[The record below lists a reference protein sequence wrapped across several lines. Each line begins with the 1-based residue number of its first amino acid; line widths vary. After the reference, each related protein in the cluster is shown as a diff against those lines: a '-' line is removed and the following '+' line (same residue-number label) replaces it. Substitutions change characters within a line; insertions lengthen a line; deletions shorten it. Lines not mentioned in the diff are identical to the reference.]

1 MWTKLT
7 LFSRSLPIS
16 HRIHLFS
23 RKSRQSIARSLS
35 TTKPL
40 SKDGDI
46 PCDRIPVS
54 RIRNFSIIAHVD
66 HGKSTLADRLLELT
80 GTIAK
85 KAGNK
90 QVLDSLQVE
99 KERGITVKA
108 QTASLVYRYEGETYL
123 LNLIDTPGHVD
134 FSNEVSRS
142 LAACDGVILLV
153 DANEGVQAQTVAN
166 FHLAKSKQL
175 VIVPVL
181 NKIDLKN
188 ARPDAVTQ
196 ELFTLFE
203 IDPDEVLRISAKA
216 GTGCEEVLKE
226 IVKRLPA
233 PDARREQNFR
243 AMIFDSWFDRYRGAL
258 NLIFVKDGDV
268 RTGQEIVSCHTGKT
282 YEVKSLA
289 MLQPDE
295 RKVDRLVAGQVG
307 LLGCNMRTSKESN
320 IGDTLYAKKDKT
332 CVPLPGFKPQQ
343 PMVFAGVYPADQSQH
358 PYLKS
363 AIEKLVLND
372 SAVTVTPDSSPALG
386 QGWRLGFLGLLHL
399 DVFSQR
405 LQQEYDADP
414 ILTAPSVTY
423 RIKLKG
429 AKIIAAHGGSEEI
442 YISNPA
448 LFPDKT
454 MVEEYYEPYVLGTII
469 APTECTGPVIG
480 LCVERRAIQK
490 TSINIDNDRIMTTY
504 LMPLNEIVLDF
515 YDQLKSIS
523 SGYASFDYEDHG
535 YVASALVRMD
545 ILLNGQLV
553 DELCTVVHISK
564 AQTHARELVLKLK
577 DLIPRQMVQI
587 AIQAV
592 VGGKI
597 VARETLKAYR
607 KDVTAKLYG
616 GDVTRRMKL
625 LKQQAEGKK
634 KMRSVANINV
644 PKDTFI
650 NVLKR

>member
-1 MWTKLT
+1 MNS
-7 LFSRSLPIS
+7 LFRIRPAFFQIRPVHRQTRTFIRHMSISSRL
-16 HRIHLFS
+16 
-23 RKSRQSIARSLS
+23 QSE
-35 TTKPL
+35 
-40 SKDGDI
+40 DI
-46 PCDRIPVS
+46 TYDQIPVS

-80 GTIAK
+80 GSISSN
-85 KAGNK
+85 AGNK

-108 QTASLVYRYEGETYL
+108 QTASLLYKNGGENFL

-142 LAACDGVILLV
+142 LSACDGVILLV

-166 FHLAKSKQL
+166 YHLAKSKQL

-188 ARPDAVTQ
+188 ARPEEVAQ

-203 IDPDEVLRISAKA
+203 IDPDEVLRISAKL
-216 GTGCEEVLKE
+216 GTGCEAVLRE
-226 IVKRLPA
+226 IVRRLPA
-233 PDARREQNFR
+233 PDARRDENFR
-243 AMIFDSWFDRYRGAL
+243 ALIFDSWFDRYRGAL
-258 NLIFVKDGDV
+258 NLVYVKDGNISI
-268 RTGQEIVSCHTGKT
+268 GQEIVSCHTGKT
-282 YEVKSLA
+282 YEVRSLA
-289 MLQPDE
+289 LLRPGEEQ
-295 RKVDRLVAGQVG
+295 VNRLVAGQVG

-320 IGDTLYAKKDKT
+320 IGDTLYLKQDKT

-372 SAVTVTPDSSPALG
+372 SAVTVNPDSSPALG

-405 LQQEYDADP
+405 LQQEYDAEP

-423 RIKLKG
+423 KIKLKG
-429 AKIIAAHGGSEEI
+429 AKIIAAHGGNEI
-442 YISNPA
+442 IHISNPA
-448 LFPDKT
+448 LFPEKT
-454 MVEEYYEPYVLGTII
+454 LVEEYYEPFVLGTII
-469 APTECTGPVIG
+469 APTECTGSIIG

-490 TSINIDNDRIMTTY
+490 TSINIDNNRIMTTY
-504 LMPLNEIVLDF
+504 MMPLNEIVVDF
-515 YDQLKSIS
+515 HDQLKSIS

-545 ILLNGQLV
+545 ILLNGQMV
-553 DELCTVVHISK
+553 DELCTIVHISK
-564 AQTHARELVLKLK
+564 AHSHARELVLKLK
-577 DLIPRQMVQI
+577 ELIPRQMVQI

-625 LKQQAEGKK
+625 LKQQSEGKK
-634 KMRSVANINV
+634 KMRSIANINV
-644 PKDTFI
+644 PRDTFI

>member
-1 MWTKLT
+1 MFKMISVFRVIGKVHSSVRRLPARFLSVSST
-7 LFSRSLPIS
+7 L
-16 HRIHLFS
+16 
-23 RKSRQSIARSLS
+23 QSEDIIYDQIAV
-35 TTKPL
+35 
-40 SKDGDI
+40 D
-46 PCDRIPVS
+46 

-80 GTIAK
+80 GTISAQ
-85 KAGNK
+85 AGNK

-108 QTASLVYRYEGETYL
+108 QTASLIYKHKGQQFL

-142 LAACDGVILLV
+142 LAACDGVVLLV

-166 FHLAKSKQL
+166 YHLARSKKL

-188 ARPDAVTQ
+188 ARPEAVAQ

-203 IDPDEVLRISAKA
+203 IDPDEVLKISAKH
-216 GTGCEEVLKE
+216 GTGCEEVLKAIIE
-226 IVKRLPA
+226 RLPA
-233 PDARREQNFR
+233 PDANRNADFR
-243 AMIFDSWFDRYRGAL
+243 ALIFDSWFDRYRGAL
-258 NLIFVKDGDV
+258 NLIYVKDGMV
-268 RTGQEIVSCHTGKT
+268 SVGQEIASCHTGKS

-289 MLQPDE
+289 LLQPDE
-295 RKVDRLVAGQVG
+295 KPLQRLVAGQVG

-320 IGDTLYAKKDKT
+320 IGDTLYLKKNKT
-332 CVPLPGFKPQQ
+332 CIPLPGFKPQQ
-343 PMVFAGVYPADQSQH
+343 PMVFAGVYPGDQSQH

-372 SAVTVTPDSSPALG
+372 SAVTVNPDSSPALG

-423 RIKLKG
+423 KIHLKG
-429 AKIIAAHGGSEEI
+429 VKIIAAHGGNEI
-442 YISNPA
+442 IYVSNPA
-448 LFPDKT
+448 LFPDKFQ
-454 MVEEYYEPYVLGTII
+454 VEEYYEPFVLGTII
-469 APTECTGPVIG
+469 APTECTGPIIG

-504 LMPLNEIVLDF
+504 LMPLNEIVVDF
-515 YDQLKSIS
+515 HDQLKSIS

-545 ILLNGQLV
+545 VLLNGTMV

-564 AQTHARELVLKLK
+564 AHSHARELVLKLK
-577 DLIPRQMVQI
+577 ELIPRQMVQI

-592 VGGKI
+592 VGGKV

-625 LKQQAEGKK
+625 LKQQSEGKK
-634 KMRSVANINV
+634 KMRAIANINV

>member
-1 MWTKLT
+1 MFT
-7 LFSRSLPIS
+7 LLRTTGIPLLGRNTPKSIIRMIYSTP
-16 HRIHLFS
+16 IHL
-23 RKSRQSIARSLS
+23 QSEEVAY
-35 TTKPL
+35 
-40 SKDGDI
+40 DE
-46 PCDRIPVS
+46 IPVN

-66 HGKSTLADRLLELT
+66 HGKSTLADRLLELS

-85 KAGNK
+85 NAGNK

-108 QTASLVYRYEGETYL
+108 QTASLLFKYDGQDYL

-166 FHLAKSKQL
+166 YHLAKSKQL

-203 IDPDEVLRISAKA
+203 IDPDEVLRISAKL
-216 GTGCEEVLKE
+216 GTGCSEILRE
-226 IVKRLPA
+226 IVRRLPA
-233 PDARREQNFR
+233 PNASRKNNFR
-243 AMIFDSWFDRYRGAL
+243 ALIFDSWFDRYRGAL
-258 NLIFVKDGDV
+258 NLIYVKDGEI
-268 RTGQEIVSCHTGKT
+268 RTGQEIASCHTGRA

-289 MLQPDE
+289 LLRPDE
-295 RKVDRLVAGQVG
+295 KKVDRLVAGQVG
-307 LLGCNMRTSKESN
+307 LLGCNMRTSKESS
-320 IGDTLYAKKDKT
+320 IGDTLYLKKDKT
-332 CVPLPGFKPQQ
+332 CVPLPGFQPQQ
-343 PMVFAGVYPADQSQH
+343 AMVFAGVYPADQSQH

-372 SAVTVTPDSSPALG
+372 SAVTVSPDSSPALG

-399 DVFSQR
+399 DVFNQR
-405 LQQEYDADP
+405 LQQEYDAEP

-423 RIKLKG
+423 KIKLKG
-429 AKIIAAHGGSEEI
+429 AKVIAANGGNEI
-442 YISNPA
+442 VYVSNPA
-448 LFPDKT
+448 LFPDKPS
-454 MVEEYYEPYVLGTII
+454 VEECYEPFVLGTII
-469 APTECTGPVIG
+469 APTECTGPIIG

-515 YDQLKSIS
+515 HDQLKSLS
-523 SGYASFDYEDHG
+523 SGYASFDYEEHG
-535 YVASALVRMD
+535 YVSSTLVRID

-553 DELCTVVHISK
+553 DELCTVAHISK

-577 DLIPRQMVQI
+577 ELIPRQMIQI
-587 AIQAV
+587 AIQAT
-592 VGGKI
+592 VGGKVI
-597 VARETLKAYR
+597 ARETLKAYR

-625 LKQQAEGKK
+625 LKQQSDGKK
-634 KMRSVANINV
+634 KMRAIANINV

>member
-1 MWTKLT
+1 MVFIK
-7 LFSRSLPIS
+7 FSPLRALYRVYVRTTGVAGIQ
-16 HRIHLFS
+16 
-23 RKSRQSIARSLS
+23 QSFLH
-35 TTKPL
+35 TTTPACRL
-40 SKDGDI
+40 AEDI
-46 PCDRIPVS
+46 EYDEIPVS

-66 HGKSTLADRLLELT
+66 HGKSTLADRLLEMT

-85 KAGNK
+85 HSGNK

-108 QTASLVYRYEGETYL
+108 QTASLIYRHAGHHYL

-142 LAACDGVILLV
+142 LAACNGVVLLV
-153 DANEGVQAQTVAN
+153 DANQGVQAQTVAN
-166 FHLAKSKQL
+166 YYLARSKQL

-188 ARPDAVTQ
+188 ARPEAVCN
-196 ELFTLFE
+196 ELLTLFD
-203 IDPDEVLRISAKA
+203 IDPDEVLKVSAKL
-216 GTGCEEVLKE
+216 GTGCDDVLAA
-226 IVKRLPA
+226 IVNRLPA
-233 PDARREQNFR
+233 PDANREATFR
-243 AMIFDSWFDRYRGAL
+243 ALIFDSWFDKYRGAL
-258 NLIFVKDGDV
+258 NLIYVKDGEV
-268 RTGQEIVSCHTGKT
+268 STGQEIVSCHTGKA

-289 MLQPDE
+289 LLRPDE
-295 RKVDRLVAGQVG
+295 CKVDRLVAGQVG
-307 LLGCNMRTSKESN
+307 LLGCNMRTSKESQ
-320 IGDTLYAKKDKT
+320 IGDTLYLKKNKT

-343 PMVFAGVYPADQSQH
+343 PMVFAGVYPPDQTQH
-358 PYLKS
+358 PVLKS

-405 LQQEYDADP
+405 LQQEYDAEP
-414 ILTAPSVTY
+414 VLTAPSVTY
-423 RIKLKG
+423 KIKLQGTK
-429 AKIIAAHGGSEEI
+429 AIAAHGGNEI
-442 YISNPA
+442 VYISNPA
-448 LFPDKT
+448 LLPDRT
-454 MVEEYYEPYVLGTII
+454 MVEEYHEPYVLGTII
-469 APTECTGPVIG
+469 APTECVGAIIG
-480 LCVERRAIQK
+480 LCVERRAVQK
-490 TSINIDNDRIMTTY
+490 TSLNIDNERIMTTY

-515 YDQLKSIS
+515 HDQLKSVS

-535 YVASALVRMD
+535 YVETSIVRMD

-553 DELCTVVHISK
+553 EELCTITHTSK
-564 AQTHARELVLKLK
+564 AQSHARDLVLKLK
-577 DLIPRQMVQI
+577 ELIPRQMVQI

-597 VARETLKAYR
+597 LARETIKAYR

-625 LKQQAEGKK
+625 LKQQSEGKK
-634 KMRSVANINV
+634 KMRSIANINV
-644 PKDTFI
+644 PRDTFI

>member
-1 MWTKLT
+1 MLFFLKVVPR
-7 LFSRSLPIS
+7 FSRNPVLK
-16 HRIHLFS
+16 RTLAGLRQFS
-23 RKSRQSIARSLS
+23 TSPNRFTDTLGY
-35 TTKPL
+35 
-40 SKDGDI
+40 DE
-46 PCDRIPVS
+46 IPVN

-85 KAGNK
+85 NSGNR

-108 QTASLVYRYEGETYL
+108 QTASLLYEHEGSKYL

-134 FSNEVSRS
+134 FSNEVFRS

-166 FHLAKSKQL
+166 YHLAKSRDL
-175 VIVPVL
+175 VIIPVL

-188 ARPDAVTQ
+188 ARPDAVAQ

-203 IDPDEVLRISAKA
+203 IDPDEVLRISAKL
-216 GTGCEEVLKE
+216 GTGCEEILKQIVL
-226 IVKRLPA
+226 RLPA
-233 PDARREQNFR
+233 PDAKRESNFR
-243 AMIFDSWFDRYRGAL
+243 ALIFDSWFDRYRGAL
-258 NLIFVKDGDV
+258 NLIYVKDGQIT
-268 RTGQEIVSCHTGKT
+268 TGQEIASFHTGKI

-289 MLQPDE
+289 LLQPDE

-320 IGDTLYAKKDKT
+320 IGDTLFLKKDKN
-332 CVPLPGFKPQQ
+332 CEPLPGFKPQKA
-343 PMVFAGVYPADQSQH
+343 MVFAGVYPSDQSQH
-358 PYLKS
+358 PYLKN
-363 AIEKLVLND
+363 AIDKLVLND

-423 RIKLKG
+423 KIKLKG
-429 AKIIAAHGGSEEI
+429 AKAIAAHGGNEI
-442 YISNPA
+442 IYVSNPA
-448 LFPDKT
+448 LFPDT
-454 MVEEYYEPYVLGTII
+454 TVVEEYYEPYVLGTII
-469 APTECTGPVIG
+469 APTECTGAIIG
-480 LCVERRAIQK
+480 LCVERRSVQK

-515 YDQLKSIS
+515 HDQLKSIS

-545 ILLNGQLV
+545 VLLNGQLV
-553 DELCTVVHISK
+553 DELSSVCHLSK
-564 AQTHARELVLKLK
+564 AQTHGRQLVLKLK
-577 DLIPRQMVQI
+577 ELIPRQMVQV

-625 LKQQAEGKK
+625 LKQQSDGKK
-634 KMRSVANINV
+634 KMRAIANINV

>member
-1 MWTKLT
+1 M
-7 LFSRSLPIS
+7 I
-16 HRIHLFS
+16 
-23 RKSRQSIARSLS
+23 SLS
-35 TTKPL
+35 RIKTAFFHIRLGCRKTQTIVRHL
-40 SKDGDI
+40 SISVRLHSDSVDYDQI
-46 PCDRIPVS
+46 LVS

-80 GTIAK
+80 GCISAR
-85 KAGNK
+85 AGNK

-108 QTASLVYRYEGETYL
+108 QTASLLYKHDGESYL

-142 LAACDGVILLV
+142 LSACDGVILLV

-188 ARPDAVTQ
+188 ARPEAVAQ

-203 IDPDEVLRISAKA
+203 IDPEEILRISAKL
-216 GTGCEEVLKE
+216 GTGCEAVLQA

-233 PDARREQNFR
+233 PDARRDANLR
-243 AMIFDSWFDRYRGAL
+243 ALIFDSWFDRYRGAL
-258 NLIFVKDGDV
+258 NLVYVKDGSV
-268 RTGQEIVSCHTGKT
+268 CIGQEIASCHTGKA
-282 YEVKSLA
+282 YEVRSLA
-289 MLQPDE
+289 LLRPGEEQ
-295 RKVDRLVAGQVG
+295 VGRLVAGQVG

-320 IGDTLYAKKDKT
+320 IGDTLFLKKDKT
-332 CVPLPGFKPQQ
+332 CEALPGFKPQQ
-343 PMVFAGVYPADQSQH
+343 PMVFAGVYPSDQSQH
-358 PYLKS
+358 PYLKG
-363 AIEKLVLND
+363 AIEKLMLND

-405 LQQEYDADP
+405 LQQEYDAEP

-423 RIKLKG
+423 KIKLKG
-429 AKIIAAHGGSEEI
+429 AKIIAAHGGNEI
-442 YISNPA
+442 IHVSNPA
-448 LFPDKT
+448 LFPEKSL
-454 MVEEYYEPYVLGTII
+454 VEEYYEPFVLGTII
-469 APTECTGPVIG
+469 APTDCTGPIIG

-490 TSINIDNDRIMTTY
+490 TSINIDNDRVMTTY

-515 YDQLKSIS
+515 HDQLKSIS

-545 ILLNGQLV
+545 VLLNGQLV
-553 DELCTVVHISK
+553 EELCSVVHISK
-564 AQTHARELVLKLK
+564 AHLHARELVLKLK
-577 DLIPRQMVQI
+577 EMIPRQMVQI

-592 VGGKI
+592 VNGKV

-625 LKQQAEGKK
+625 LKQQSDGKK
-634 KMRSVANINV
+634 KMRSIANINV

>member
-1 MWTKLT
+1 MLSF
-7 LFSRSLPIS
+7 LRLSQMGRIGVQQRFQPLI
-16 HRIHLFS
+16 HRT
-23 RKSRQSIARSLS
+23 LS
-35 TTKPL
+35 TSCRLL
-40 SKDGDI
+40 SDDYAYNE
-46 PCDRIPVS
+46 IPVS

-80 GTIAK
+80 GTISKNAT
-85 KAGNK
+85 NK

-108 QTASLVYRYEGETYL
+108 QTASLLYRFEEADYL

-166 FHLAKSKQL
+166 YHLAKGREL

-196 ELFTLFE
+196 ELFTLFG
-203 IDPDEVLRISAKA
+203 IDPDAVLRISAKL
-216 GTGCEEVLKE
+216 GTGCEQVLAE
-226 IVKRLPA
+226 IVRRLPA
-233 PDARREQNFR
+233 PDARRGEQFR
-243 AMIFDSWFDRYRGAL
+243 ALIFDSWFDRYRGAL
-258 NLIFVKDGDV
+258 NLVYVKDGEV
-268 RTGQEIVSCHTGKT
+268 RVGQEIASCHTGKV

-289 MLQPDE
+289 MLRPDE
-295 RKVDRLVAGQVG
+295 QKIERLVAGQVG

-320 IGDTLYAKKDKT
+320 IGDTLYLKKDKT
-332 CVPLPGFKPQQ
+332 CEPLPGFKPQQ

-358 PYLKS
+358 INLKS

-372 SAVTVTPDSSPALG
+372 SAVTVVPDSSPALG

-405 LQQEYDADP
+405 LQQEYDAEP

-423 RIKLKG
+423 KIKLKG
-429 AKIIAAHGGSEEI
+429 VKTIAAHGGKDTI
-442 YISNPA
+442 FVSNPA
-448 LFPDKT
+448 LFPDPNS
-454 MVEEYYEPYVLGTII
+454 VEEYYEPYVLGTII
-469 APTECTGPVIG
+469 APTECTGPIIG
-480 LCVERRAIQK
+480 LCVERRAVQK

-515 YDQLKSIS
+515 HDQLKSIS

-545 ILLNGQLV
+545 VLLNGTLV

-564 AQTHARELVLKLK
+564 AQSHARELVLKLK
-577 DLIPRQMVQI
+577 ELIPRQMVQI

-592 VGGKI
+592 VGGKV

-634 KMRSVANINV
+634 KMRSIANINV
-644 PKDTFI
+644 PRDTFI

>member
-1 MWTKLT
+1 MGLVKFGLLYALGSVNLRRRLT
-7 LFSRSLPIS
+7 AGVQHYCFHTTSCR
-16 HRIHLFS
+16 
-23 RKSRQSIARSLS
+23 LS
-35 TTKPL
+35 
-40 SKDGDI
+40 DDI
-46 PCDRIPVS
+46 EYDEIPVS

-66 HGKSTLADRLLELT
+66 HGKSTLADRLLEMT

-85 KAGNK
+85 HSGNK

-108 QTASLVYRYEGETYL
+108 QTASLIYRHAGHQYL

-142 LAACDGVILLV
+142 LAACNGVILLV
-153 DANEGVQAQTVAN
+153 DANQGVQAQTVAN
-166 FHLAKSKQL
+166 YHLARSKQL

-188 ARPDAVTQ
+188 ARPEAVCN
-196 ELFTLFE
+196 ELLTLFD
-203 IDPDEVLRISAKA
+203 IDPDEVLKVSAKL
-216 GTGCEEVLKE
+216 GTGCDEVLAS
-226 IVKRLPA
+226 IVNRLPA
-233 PDARREQNFR
+233 PNANRDANFR
-243 AMIFDSWFDRYRGAL
+243 ALIFDSRFDKYRGAL
-258 NLIFVKDGDV
+258 NLIYIRDGEIS
-268 RTGQEIVSCHTGKT
+268 TGQEIVSCHSGKA

-289 MLQPDE
+289 LLRPDE

-307 LLGCNMRTSKESN
+307 LLGCNMRTSKESQ
-320 IGDTLYAKKDKT
+320 IGDTLYLKRNKT

-343 PMVFAGVYPADQSQH
+343 PMVFAGVYPPDQTQH
-358 PYLKS
+358 PVLKS
-363 AIEKLVLND
+363 AIEKLMLND

-405 LQQEYDADP
+405 LQQEYDAEP
-414 ILTAPSVTY
+414 VLTAPSVTY
-423 RIKLKG
+423 KIKLKG
-429 AKIIAAHGGSEEI
+429 TKALAAHGGNEI
-442 YISNPA
+442 VYISNPA
-448 LFPDKT
+448 LLPDRT
-454 MVEEYYEPYVLGTII
+454 MVEEYFEPYVLGTII
-469 APTECTGPVIG
+469 APTDCVGAIIG
-480 LCVERRAIQK
+480 LCVERRAVQK

-515 YDQLKSIS
+515 HDQLKSVS

-535 YVASALVRMD
+535 YVETSIVRMD
-545 ILLNGQLV
+545 VLLNGQMV
-553 DELCTVVHISK
+553 EELCTITHTSK
-564 AQTHARELVLKLK
+564 AQNHARELVLKLK
-577 DLIPRQMVQI
+577 ELIPRQMVQI

-592 VGGKI
+592 VGGK
-597 VARETLKAYR
+597 VLARETIKAYR

-625 LKQQAEGKK
+625 LKQQSEGKK
-634 KMRSVANINV
+634 KMRSIANINV